1 MFQEKII
8 DNRKR
13 FKYWKKLWNILGKD
27 KKLGVKRCMLFNFR
41 DKKYVT
47 VFLRKLNV

>member
-27 KKLGVKRCMLFNFR
+27 KKLGVKRCRYLISETKSM
-41 DKKYVT
+41 
-47 VFLRKLNV
+47 